1 MVGENTGLAGSP
13 NVRANCATNRLAGE
27 VWRSAPRTC
36 TLHMH
41 LAHAPRTCTSHMHL
55 AHAPRTCTSHMHL
68 THAHAPTPAH
78 ACAAHESRL
87 VTRTRDSDHPCETTS
102 SVQDVSFGG
111 GTERPQLIRATPPK
125 FIMSGHLKE
134 EVQMN
139 HRDRQLWAGTSGRL

>member
-27 VWRSAPRTC
+27 VWRS
-36 TLHMH
+36 
-41 LAHAPRTCTSHMHL
+41 
-55 AHAPRTCTSHMHL
+55 APRTCTSHMHL